1 MLKTVIQADADVVRW
16 AHPSALAD
24 SRLLRNHERAVR
36 RRLKALRMLRRGIN
50 TAFARFG
57 SALAGVGLAWWIAE
71 RYDGASA
78 LEGVAVGPILTLVG
92 SGTVV
97 AVVARWIALRLAVRI
112 ARRLRPSFGDITS

>member
-1 MLKTVIQADADVVRW
+1 MLRTVIQTDADIVQW

-24 SRLLRNHERAVR
+24 PRLLRDHERAVR

-50 TAFARFG
+50 TVFVRCG

-78 LEGVAVGPILTLVG
+78 LQGIAVGPILTLVG

-97 AVVARWIALRLAVRI
+97 AVGARWIALRLTVWI
-112 ARRLRPSFGDITS
+112 ARRFRPSFGDITP